1 MPFVTRYQV
10 QDLHGAMWDGF
21 GFTRDEDC
29 AEEYRDED
37 EAVEAANQCGGE
49 VVQFQRWDR
58 YGDLPPFPSQYNSLQ
73 AAE

>member
-1 MPFVTRYQV
+1 MPFITRYQV
-10 QDLHGAMWDGF
+10 QDLDGRLWDGF

-37 EAVEAANQCGGE
+37 EALEASALSGGE
-49 VVQFQRWDR
+49 VVKFQRWDR
-58 YGDLPPFPSQYNSLQ
+58 YGDLPYFPTPYNSLQ

>member
-10 QDLHGAMWDGF
+10 QDLDGRVWDGF
-21 GFTRDEDC
+21 GMTRDYDT

-37 EAVEAANQCGGE
+37 EAIEAANLCDGE
-49 VVQFQRWDR
+49 VVKFQRFDR
-58 YGDLPPFPSQYNSLQ
+58 YGDIPYFPTPYSSL

>member
-10 QDLHGAMWDGF
+10 QDIHGGMWDGF
-21 GFTRDEDC
+21 GFTRDEDS

-37 EAVEAANQCGGE
+37 EAIEAASQSGGE

-58 YGDLPPFPSQYNSLQ
+58 YGDLPIFPSPYNSLQ